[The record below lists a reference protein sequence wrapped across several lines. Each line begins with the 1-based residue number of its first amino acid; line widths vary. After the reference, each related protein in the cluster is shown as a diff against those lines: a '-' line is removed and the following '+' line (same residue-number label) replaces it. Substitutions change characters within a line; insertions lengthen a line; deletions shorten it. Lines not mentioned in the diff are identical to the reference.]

1 MTAFATVNDLMAL
14 YGVQLSTAEQARA
27 EALLE
32 VVSDELRYYAHMVNK
47 DLDVMISYE
56 PVLASVAKEVAI
68 SVTFR
73 VLRQSTDGEPM
84 TQMTQSAL
92 GYSVSGTY
100 AVPGGGIGNAIMDRD
115 LKRLG
120 LKRPRVGFIDFYGPD
135 HRPA

>member
-1 MTAFATVNDLMAL
+1 MTAFATVEAL
-14 YGVQLSTAEQARA
+14 EAVYGPLSEEDEARA
-27 EALLE
+27 EVLLV
-32 VVSDELRYYAHMVNK
+32 VVSDELRHYAHMVHK
-47 DLDVMISYE
+47 DLDVMISVD
-56 PVLASVAKEVAI
+56 PILASVAAEVAV

-73 VLRQSTDGEPM
+73 ILRQSTDGEPM

>member
-1 MTAFATVNDLMAL
+1 MTAFATVNDLVTL
-14 YGVQLSTAEQARA
+14 YGITLSEADQERV

-32 VVSDELRYYAHMVNK
+32 MVSDELRYYAHMANK
-47 DLDVMISYE
+47 DLDCMIE
-56 PVLASVAKEVAI
+56 KDAVLVSVAKEVTV

-73 VLRQSTDGEPM
+73 ILRQSTEGEPM
-84 TQMTQSAL
+84 TQMSQSAL

-120 LKRPRVGFIDFYGPD
+120 LKRPRIGTIELYGPNW
-135 HRPA
+135 RA